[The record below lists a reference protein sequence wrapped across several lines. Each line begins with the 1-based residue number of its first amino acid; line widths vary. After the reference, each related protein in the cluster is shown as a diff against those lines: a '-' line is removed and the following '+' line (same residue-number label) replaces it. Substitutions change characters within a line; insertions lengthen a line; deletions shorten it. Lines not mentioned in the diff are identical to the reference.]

1 MDFKEFGGL
10 LREYPDPVESNGFLI
25 PETFRTFF
33 LIEDS
38 EFDRRWV
45 IELQVKIGEAGT
57 PQATEVLVRGFT
69 NEKTFRK
76 GFKPFD
82 NYEPIE
88 KWQIETAQQNL
99 NDLLTVSAMYAI
111 EYFRYSGTK
120 EDWSLP
126 LKVRKDSLDSGQW
139 ELGSRGFEN
148 VDLKTLKKRI
158 EKVVDRRGYTEEELL
173 KTATLVEEEFWRAK
187 NSGKRSRH
195 GEVVASWFGIT
206 PKGAEYKISKA
217 RVAGYLTKENK
228 VSIPKMER
236 SKPKQRKKGLK

>member
-10 LREYPDPVESNGFLI
+10 LMEYPDPVESNGFLI

-88 KWQIETAQQNL
+88 KWQIETTQQNL
-99 NDLLTVSAMYAI
+99 HDLLTVSAVYAI
-111 EYFRYSGTK
+111 EYFRYKGTK
-120 EDWSLP
+120 EDWSFP
-126 LKVRKDSLDSGQW
+126 VRVKKDSLESGQW
-139 ELGSRGFEN
+139 ELGSKGFEN

-158 EKVVDRRGYTEEELL
+158 EKVVDRRGYSEEELL
-173 KTATLVEEEFWRAK
+173 KTAKLVEEEFWRAK
-187 NSGKRSRH
+187 NAGKRSRH
-195 GEVVASWFGIT
+195 GQEVARYFGLDI
-206 PKGAEYKISKA
+206 KGAEYKIKRA
-217 RVAGYLTKENK
+217 REAGYLSKENK
-228 VSIPKMER
+228 VVLSKSGSTR
-236 SKPKQRKKGLK
+236 SKKKGTK